1 MEIFTVFSERR
12 FSEGRRVKLSQKK
25 AQFHNFM
32 GSVID
37 NVGRS
42 VAFPYC

>member
-32 GSVID
+32 DSVIE
-37 NVGRS
+37 NVGLS
-42 VAFPYC
+42 VVLPYC